1 MSYQQHSAPL
11 SSVTAPDCKQR
22 YRAKRALKMLL
33 AALPLVAVLGTTSIL
48 TGCGFQ
54 LRGYDAPLHFNVA
67 KTAIIIADDR
77 LSFPL
82 KLPLTRRLEALG
94 VYIVNKNS
102 ANNSTTNNSTTNSS
116 TTNTS
121 VTNNSGAEQIATIN
135 VNNVRFKRYELVG
148 VLTEIRLV
156 LSADVTYQ
164 TIQDGKP
171 VTLTNPIQVE
181 RSYQYNEA
189 TVSTDDQQGNQIR
202 DWLYDSLARRIT
214 DQYVAIN
221 LPKVS
226 PANINKSS
234 QLIKNPVNKSAV
246 TTIVAP
252 SS

>member
-11 SSVTAPDCKQR
+11 SRATVPDCKQQ

-48 TGCGFQ
+48 TGYVFQ
-54 LRGYDAPLHFNVA
+54 LRGYDALLHFNVA

-94 VYIVNKNS
+94 VDIVNKNS
-102 ANNSTTNNSTTNSS
+102 ANNSTTNS
-116 TTNTS
+116 S

-246 TTIVAP
+246 TTIVTP
-252 SS
+252 IS